1 MPELDVCVV
10 GEINLDL
17 ILYGLPKELV
27 LDRELLASGL
37 ALTLGSSSAIFAHN
51 LAMLG
56 TKVGFI
62 SKTGGDPLGKIAVE
76 RLAAAGVDVSR
87 VKQTAG
93 QTLTGLTV
101 ALPYLQQRYIL
112 TFPGTMFE
120 MQYSDIDMEYV
131 RSARHLHV
139 SSFFLHR
146 ALRPRILDLFRQAKA
161 AGLSTSLDTNDDPEN
176 KWDQDL
182 LAVLK
187 YVDIFL
193 PNDREAKKIAHTADL
208 SQAINVLAGLAKV
221 VVVKRGSAAAICRS
235 GQEQCSLPPPTVKV
249 VDDVGAGDSF
259 DAGFIHQQ
267 MKGANL
273 EDSLVFAPPE
283 PGDAV
288 GNGVQFCGCGVVQQ
302 QLCRGAVSPPFP
314 PPSGDERAGRV
325 SLPGPEGLSRSKGRI
340 SIRGHV
346 HSGRS

>member
-1 MPELDVCVV
+1 MDVCVI

-51 LAMLG
+51 LALLG

-62 SKTGGDPLGKIAVE
+62 SKTGGDPLGKIALE
-76 RLAAAGVDVSR
+76 RLAASGVDVSR
-87 VKQTAG
+87 VKQAAG
-93 QTLTGLTV
+93 RTPTGLTV

-146 ALRPRILDLFRQAKA
+146 ALRPRMAELFRQAKA
-161 AGLSTSLDTNDDPEN
+161 AKLSTSLDTNDDPEN
-176 KWDQDL
+176 KWDRDL
-182 LAVLK
+182 LDVLK

-193 PNDREAKKIAHTADL
+193 PNDREAKKIAHTDDL
-208 SQAINVLAGLAKV
+208 SKAINLLAGLVKV
-221 VVVKRGSAAAICRS
+221 VIVKRGSAAAICRS
-235 GQEQCSLPPPTVKV
+235 GEEQCSLAPPTVKS
-249 VDDVGAGDSF
+249 VDDIGAGDSF

-267 MKGANL
+267 LRGAKL
-273 EDSLVFAPPE
+273 EDSLAFANLAGAYSTTKE
-283 PGDAV
+283 GGTEAFRDRSALTS
-288 GNGVQFCGCGVVQQ
+288 FMRQQ
-302 QLCRGAVSPPFP
+302 WNSANRGP
-314 PPSGDERAGRV
+314 
-325 SLPGPEGLSRSKGRI
+325 LPLQG
-340 SIRGHV
+340 
-346 HSGRS
+346 

>member
-1 MPELDVCVV
+1 MPTLDVCVV

-27 LDRELLASGL
+27 LDRELLANGL

-56 TKVGFI
+56 SKVGFI
-62 SKTGGDPLGKIAVE
+62 SRTGGDTLGKIAVE

-87 VKQTAG
+87 VKKTAG

-146 ALRPRILDLFRQAKA
+146 ALRPRILDLFRLAKTQ
-161 AGLSTSLDTNDDPEN
+161 GIPTVLDTNVDPAN
-176 KWDQDL
+176 K
-182 LAVLK
+182 
-187 YVDIFL
+187 
-193 PNDREAKKIAHTADL
+193 
-208 SQAINVLAGLAKV
+208 
-221 VVVKRGSAAAICRS
+221 
-235 GQEQCSLPPPTVKV
+235 
-249 VDDVGAGDSF
+249 GAG
-259 DAGFIHQQ
+259 G
-267 MKGANL
+267 
-273 EDSLVFAPPE
+273 
-283 PGDAV
+283 
-288 GNGVQFCGCGVVQQ
+288 
-302 QLCRGAVSPPFP
+302 
-314 PPSGDERAGRV
+314 
-325 SLPGPEGLSRSKGRI
+325 
-340 SIRGHV
+340 
-346 HSGRS
+346 

>member
-1 MPELDVCVV
+1 MPKLDVCVV

-62 SKTGGDPLGKIAVE
+62 SKTGGDPLGKIALE
-76 RLAAAGVDVSR
+76 RLAAAGVDVSH
-87 VKQTAG
+87 VKQTPG
-93 QTLTGLTV
+93 RTPTGLTV
-101 ALPYLQQRYIL
+101 AIPYQQHRYIL

-120 MQYSDIDMEYV
+120 MQHSDIDMAYV

-176 KWDQDL
+176 KWDRDL
-182 LAVLK
+182 LEVLK

-193 PNDREAKKIAHTADL
+193 PNDREAKKIAHTDDL

-235 GQEQCSLPPPTVKV
+235 GQ
-249 VDDVGAGDSF
+249 
-259 DAGFIHQQ
+259 
-267 MKGANL
+267 
-273 EDSLVFAPPE
+273 
-283 PGDAV
+283 
-288 GNGVQFCGCGVVQQ
+288 
-302 QLCRGAVSPPFP
+302 
-314 PPSGDERAGRV
+314 
-325 SLPGPEGLSRSKGRI
+325 
-340 SIRGHV
+340 
-346 HSGRS
+346 

>member
-1 MPELDVCVV
+1 MPTLDVCVV

-37 ALTLGSSSAIFAHN
+37 AITLGSSSAIFAHN

-62 SKTGGDPLGKIAVE
+62 SKIGGDPLGKIAVE

-146 ALRPRILDLFRQAKA
+146 ALRPRILDMFRQAKA

-176 KWDQDL
+176 KWDRDL
-182 LAVLK
+182 LEVLK

-193 PNDREAKKIAHTADL
+193 PNDREAKKIARTDDL
-208 SQAINVLAGLAKV
+208 SRALNLLAGLSKV
-221 VVVKRGSAAAICRS
+221 VAVMRGSGSAR
-235 GQEQCSLPPPTVKV
+235 GRTGDEQWSLSPPAVQM
-249 VDDVGAGDSF
+249 VDDIGAGDTF
-259 DAGFIHQQ
+259 DAGFIHLYLL
-267 MKGANL
+267 GAKL
-273 EDSLVFAPPE
+273 E
-283 PGDAV
+283 
-288 GNGVQFCGCGVVQQ
+288 
-302 QLCRGAVSPPFP
+302 
-314 PPSGDERAGRV
+314 
-325 SLPGPEGLSRSKGRI
+325 
-340 SIRGHV
+340 
-346 HSGRS
+346 